1 MNTESSSDEEF
12 LSIFNFVTF
21 VNFLKKNSVISLALA
36 AVISNQLNKL
46 TESFVDDIIM
56 PIVNIDYDD
65 DGEKDIKKL
74 QDKEFHL
81 FRIKFRT
88 GNFIFLVIKFII
100 IAYIIFIL
108 SSVFTKLELVDK

>member
-12 LSIFNFVTF
+12 LSIFNFVSF
-21 VNFLKKNSVISLALA
+21 VHFLKKNSVVSLALA

-56 PIVNIDYDD
+56 PIINIDSDN

-74 QDKEFHL
+74 QDKEFHIL
-81 FRIKFRT
+81 NIKFKT
-88 GNFIFLVIKFII
+88 GNFLFLIIKFCI
-100 IAYIIFIL
+100 IAYIIFLL
-108 SSVFTKLELVDK
+108 SSIFTKLELVDK